1 MRPAHAQLGASD
13 ERLALYV
20 LNALPRSVGIP
31 FVPEHVETRRLFNPL
46 MPRLEQVADLL
57 SAYHNIS

>member
-20 LNALPRSVGIP
+20 LNTLPRSVGVP

-46 MPRLEQVADLL
+46 MPRLEQVTADL
-57 SAYHNIS
+57 